1 MKKTFFKYLILNIK
15 NILIGLLVSFIFCT
29 IAFEDISN
37 KYYAVSL
44 LMVPSLLFS
53 FVVGKVCYEEDSKST
68 KEFLLALPIK
78 KSSIVS
84 EKNIIGQICIFVGFV
99 IVHIMFYLISLIFS
113 GKNMIFSFKVVF
125 VIAIFLII
133 YNTIYI
139 FLNYKF
145 DYSKTQFA
153 SYIVFVFMLILF
165 KFSNNLV
172 SLINNLNTY
181 ILFLILIAMSCISFF
196 ITKNIKW
203 DI

>member
-1 MKKTFFKYLILNIK
+1 MKKTFFKYLILNKK
-15 NILIGLLVSFIFCT
+15 NILIGLLVSFIFST
-29 IAFEDISN
+29 IAFDDN
-37 KYYAVSL
+37 KYYTVAL

-78 KSSIVS
+78 KSSIVV

-99 IVHIMFYLISLIFS
+99 IVHIMFYLINKIFK
-113 GKNMIFSFKVVF
+113 GTDVIFSFDVVL
-125 VIAIFLII
+125 VISIFLIV
-133 YNTIYI
+133 YNNIYI

-165 KFSNNLV
+165 KFSNNFL

-181 ILFLILIAMSCISFF
+181 ILFLIVIAISCISIF

>member
-1 MKKTFFKYLILNIK
+1 MKKTFFKYLILNKK
-15 NILIGLLVSFIFCT
+15 NILIGLLVSFIFST
-29 IAFEDISN
+29 IAFDDN
-37 KYYAVSL
+37 KYYTVAL

-78 KSSIVS
+78 KSSIVV

-99 IVHIMFYLISLIFS
+99 IVHIMFYLINKIFK
-113 GKNMIFSFKVVF
+113 GTDVIFGFDVVL
-125 VIAIFLII
+125 VISIFLIV
-133 YNTIYI
+133 YNNIYI

-165 KFSNNLV
+165 KFSNNFL

-181 ILFLILIAMSCISFF
+181 ILFLIVIAISCISIF

-203 DI
+203 DV

>member
-1 MKKTFFKYLILNIK
+1 MKKTFFKYLILNKK
-15 NILIGLLVSFIFCT
+15 NILIGLLVSFIFST
-29 IAFEDISN
+29 IAFDDN
-37 KYYAVSL
+37 KYYTVAL

-78 KSSIVS
+78 KSSIVV

-99 IVHIMFYLISLIFS
+99 IVHIMFYLINKIFK
-113 GKNMIFSFKVVF
+113 GTDVIFSFDVVL
-125 VIAIFLII
+125 VISIFLIV
-133 YNTIYI
+133 YNNIYI

-165 KFSNNLV
+165 KFSNNFL

-181 ILFLILIAMSCISFF
+181 ILFLIVIAISCISIF

-203 DI
+203 DV